1 METAELLI
9 SSGAKLNTA
18 NRDGDTELIRAAR
31 NGSYEHIIKQM
42 EYKIH
47 FSIHRP
53 FWDSRVANK
62 EWRERKCYQ

>member
-31 NGSYEHIIKQM
+31 NGGFEHIK
-42 EYKIH
+42 YKTDGI
-47 FSIHRP
+47 
-53 FWDSRVANK
+53 
-62 EWRERKCYQ
+62 